1 MIRKISSKPILE
13 MPPNSW
19 SRRCSIVVIPRPY
32 GYNDFAMNSETPAAF
47 RIQLAVDGSEHSMA
61 ATQLVRD
68 LLLPPGSEITILGVL
83 TPGRPPGKTRLQDA
97 FAQAKKILETSAVET
112 TSKLLHGHA
121 AKKII
126 EYGSEH
132 RPDLMAIG
140 AIGLYPVLKILL
152 GSTAHQVV
160 EHAHWPVLLMRTPYR
175 GLRRVLLVTD
185 GSQNSRQAA
194 EYLTRFPLPEQT
206 EFQVL
211 HVKSRFPSM
220 PAPAYAARSLTPPIP
235 FMLSMM
241 PSPAELQYV
250 SRHAE
255 FAEQKGQTIL
265 AETRNVLLNAGRNVT
280 AFVRQGDPAAE
291 ILKHSE
297 EQDIDLIVAGPR
309 GLKGLEAW
317 GRDSVSR
324 KLVDYANSSILFVH

>member
-1 MIRKISSKPILE
+1 MNDE
-13 MPPNSW
+13 
-19 SRRCSIVVIPRPY
+19 IP
-32 GYNDFAMNSETPAAF
+32 ATF

-68 LLLPPGSEITILGVL
+68 LQLPPGSEVTILGVL
-83 TPGRPPGKTRLQDA
+83 TPGRPPGKSRLQAA
-97 FAQAKKILETSAVET
+97 FEQAEKILEGSPVET
-112 TSKLLHGHA
+112 KRKLLHGHA
-121 AKKII
+121 AKRII

-140 AIGLYPVLKILL
+140 AIGVYPILKILL

-160 EHAHWPVLLMRTPYR
+160 ENARWPVLVMRTPYR
-175 GLRRVLLVTD
+175 GLRSVLLTTD
-185 GSQNSRQAA
+185 GSQNSSQAA
-194 EYLTRFPLPEQT
+194 QYLAQFPLPEQT

-211 HVKSRFPSM
+211 HVKTLYPSM
-220 PAPAYAARSLTPPIP
+220 PSPAYGARSLTPPIP

-265 AETRNVLLNAGRNVT
+265 AETRNALLGAGRTVT
-280 AFVRQGDPAAE
+280 TFLRQGDPAAE

-297 EQDIDLIVAGPR
+297 EQGVDLIVAGPR

-317 GRDSVSR
+317 GWDSVSR
-324 KLVDYANSSILFVH
+324 KLVDYANSSILFVR